1 MGRSFKARLE
11 IAALRGETTQL
22 EEAEPA
28 QGFTIRTSRMV
39 IYQITTTGY
48 THTHTHKTRMYAQ
61 SSKTMKGCT
70 HLGCDCYHEDE
81 VLVCF
86 KEHLNFK
93 TLVY

>member
-1 MGRSFKARLE
+1 MYIPRKF
-11 IAALRGETTQL
+11 IASLY
-22 EEAEPA
+22 
-28 QGFTIRTSRMV
+28 IHMHS
-39 IYQITTTGY
+39 
-48 THTHTHKTRMYAQ
+48 HTHKTRMYAQ